1 MSENICP
8 YTLCMFSLVTE
19 KDGDINKVIADA
31 YFDYY
36 VSSER
41 HTDMLLNENHIYY
54 GFGLSMRDKS
64 MFGVVEGVWY
74 SFPISDILSAIICS
88 SFLKINFLIKP
99 PKMNSLTT

>member
-1 MSENICP
+1 
-8 YTLCMFSLVTE
+8 MFSLVTE

-64 MFGVVEGVWY
+64 MFGVVR
-74 SFPISDILSAIICS
+74 S
-88 SFLKINFLIKP
+88 SNVKKP
-99 PKMNSLTT
+99 